1 MTTLS
6 EKYKAEEID
15 RIVRWL
21 KTQVDEYRCTYIP
34 ALPLHELLAFIYP
47 PRISEL
53 GDLLEQYDSDFFTE
67 VAIMG
72 IAYNGSELV
81 VDVLPI
87 LKALKI
93 NPKDITDEYRGGEDE

>member
-1 MTTLS
+1 MGTLAD
-6 EKYKAEEID
+6 EYKAEDIE
-15 RIVRWL
+15 RISRWL

-34 ALPLHELLAFIYP
+34 SLPLHELLAFIYP

-53 GDLLEQYDSDFFTE
+53 GGLLESYDSDFFTE

-72 IAYNGSELV
+72 IAYNGSDLV

-93 NPKDITDEYRGGEDE
+93 DPKTITDEYRGGDE